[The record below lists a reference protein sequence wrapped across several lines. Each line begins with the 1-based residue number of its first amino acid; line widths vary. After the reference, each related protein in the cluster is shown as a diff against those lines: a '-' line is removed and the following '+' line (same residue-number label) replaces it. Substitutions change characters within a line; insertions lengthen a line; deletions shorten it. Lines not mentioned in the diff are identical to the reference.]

1 MRLRRG
7 QKPPPYFHSFGGKI
21 MNTTATANISKSK
34 KRVRTLVFA
43 AMCLALA
50 MALPFLTGQI
60 PQIGQ
65 ALSPMHIPA
74 LLCGFICGPVW
85 GLIIGFISPLLRS
98 QLFSM
103 PPLAVALPMAFE
115 MAAYGFV
122 SGLLYKLLPKKIP
135 YIYVSLI
142 GAMVIGRI
150 VWGIVKW
157 TVAVVNAGSFGFSAF
172 IAGAVTGSIPGII
185 CHIILVPLI
194 VIALKKA
201 RLMPED

>member
-1 MRLRRG
+1 M
-7 QKPPPYFHSFGGKI
+7 K
-21 MNTTATANISKSK
+21 NTQTKSTSKSHPGL
-34 KRVRTLVFA
+34 RAHFRIRTLAFA

-60 PQIGQ
+60 PQIGR

-85 GLIIGFISPLLRS
+85 GLIVGFVSPLLRS
-98 QLFSM
+98 QIFSM

-115 MAAYGFV
+115 MAAYGL
-122 SGLLYKLLPKKIP
+122 SAGILYKLLPKKIP
-135 YIYVSLI
+135 YIYVSLV
-142 GAMVIGRI
+142 GAMVIGRV

-157 TVAVVNAGSFGFSAF
+157 TVAVVNAGSFGFAAF

-201 RLMPED
+201 HLMPED